1 MFYEDIAKSCDVSLH
16 PVFLQQWE
24 QNNFI
29 LALHFIKQYMKRTK
43 INQSENTEQSIQ
55 EPDNVSYTDA
65 NI

>member
-1 MFYEDIAKSCDVSLH
+1 
-16 PVFLQQWE
+16 
-24 QNNFI
+24 
-29 LALHFIKQYMKRTK
+29 MKRTK